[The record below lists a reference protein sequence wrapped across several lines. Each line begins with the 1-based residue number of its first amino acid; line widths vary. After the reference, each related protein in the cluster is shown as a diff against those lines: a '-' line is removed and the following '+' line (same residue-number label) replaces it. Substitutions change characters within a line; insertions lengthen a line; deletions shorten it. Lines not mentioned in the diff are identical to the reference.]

1 MSRYTTLALDL
12 EGTLISNAVSQ
23 FARPGLYPFL
33 EFCRARFAR
42 IVTFTAVSETRVAG
56 IKQNLV
62 TYNDAPAWF
71 TDVENVRWSGPFKD
85 LNFVVGATPAQVLIV
100 DDQEA
105 YIHPDQK
112 GNWIPVAEFEPPY
125 PQDDTGL
132 QIVQELL
139 LGKLGG

>member
-1 MSRYTTLALDL
+1 MPKYTTLALDL

-23 FARPGLYPFL
+23 FARPGLFAFL
-33 EFCRARFAR
+33 EFCRARFDR

-71 TDVENVRWSGPFKD
+71 VEVENVRWSGPFKD
-85 LNFVVGATPAQVLIV
+85 LNFVGGVAPEQILIV

-112 GNWIPVAEFEPPY
+112 VNWIPIVEFEPPY
-125 PQDDTGL
+125 PPDDTGL
-132 QIVQELL
+132 QTVQALL
-139 LGKLGG
+139 QSKLGR